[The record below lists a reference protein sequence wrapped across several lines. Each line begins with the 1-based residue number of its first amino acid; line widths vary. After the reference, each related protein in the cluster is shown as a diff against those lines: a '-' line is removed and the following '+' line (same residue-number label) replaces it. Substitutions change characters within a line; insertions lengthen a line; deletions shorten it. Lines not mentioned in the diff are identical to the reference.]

1 MERER
6 EREVGRYEGRRT
18 KHAWIK
24 AHCVP
29 AKLLNDPLAE
39 TWTRLATKLK
49 LSRLL
54 LLPCSQ
60 EYCSDVTVFDSCTQ
74 GTLLWSTHGIL
85 LCFYIVRLTF
95 QHFHGHLCAGLG
107 MSETIRS
114 CFNYSAKGSWSKSA
128 TWNTKRGSVGRN
140 VNAAHGRHEKEKR
153 PSVLTF
159 TPTTDTFTFVC
170 AASFICSVLIL
181 L

>member
-170 AASFICSVLIL
+170 AASFIRSVLIL